1 MTTITLIIIIVCLCV
16 MTIITF
22 VLARI
27 QYKEGYLKGYE
38 EGVKNERARQW
49 NKNSDKEYNTHA

>member
-1 MTTITLIIIIVCLCV
+1 MTTITLIIIIACLCV

-49 NKNSDKEYNTHA
+49 NESNKK

>member
-1 MTTITLIIIIVCLCV
+1 MVTLIIIIVSLCI

-38 EGVKNERARQW
+38 EGIKNERARH
-49 NKNSDKEYNTHA
+49 NTLENDKK

>member
-1 MTTITLIIIIVCLCV
+1 MTTITLVIIIVCLCV

-49 NKNSDKEYNTHA
+49 NKNNNNEM